1 MKFEDGLEPRKEL
14 VRGPMLLEAIIFDFD
29 GVIVDSEWLANA
41 VLADV
46 LTEQGYAVTR
56 EESLARYSGLRW
68 ADCYRKIE
76 EESGLRFG
84 RETLGDLVDQAVAAR
99 AAEMLAVEGIEAFLE
114 RQSHRRLAIAS
125 SSETSWLEQTLDRLG
140 LRAWFGDRLF
150 SAAGFPRGKPH
161 PDIYLH
167 AAERLGVAPEAC
179 LVIEDHPV
187 GVAAG
192 AAAGMTVIALLAA
205 SHIRDGHEDRV
216 RAAGAHHV
224 ARDYGEVAEIVE
236 RLER

>member
-1 MKFEDGLEPRKEL
+1 MRF
-14 VRGPMLLEAIIFDFD
+14 EAIIFDFD

-68 ADCYRKIE
+68 ADCHRKIE
-76 EESGLRFG
+76 QESGLG
-84 RETLGDLVDQAVAAR
+84 MDCETLGALVDEAVAAR
-99 AAEMLAVEGIEAFLE
+99 AAEMLAVEGIEAFLAG
-114 RQSHRRLAIAS
+114 QSHRLLAIAS
-125 SSETSWLEQTLDRLG
+125 SSETWWLEQTLDRLG

-150 SAAGFPRGKPH
+150 SAAGFARGKPH

-167 AAERLGVAPEAC
+167 AARQLGVPPGDC

-192 AAAGMTVIALLAA
+192 AGAGMTVIALLAA

-224 ARDYGEVAEIVE
+224 ARDYAEVAEIVV
-236 RLER
+236 RLERD

>member
-1 MKFEDGLEPRKEL
+1 MRFQ
-14 VRGPMLLEAIIFDFD
+14 AIIFDFD

-46 LTEQGYAVTR
+46 LTEQGFAVTQ
-56 EESLARYSGLRW
+56 EEALERYCGLRW

-76 EESGLRFG
+76 EESGLEFDSD
-84 RETLGDLVDQAVAAR
+84 TLGDLVDSAVMAR
-99 AAEMLAVEGIEAFLE
+99 AGEMLAIEGLEQFLE
-114 RQSHRRLAIAS
+114 AQAHRKLAIAS
-125 SSETSWLEQTLDRLG
+125 SSETWWLETTLDRLG
-140 LRAWFGDRLF
+140 LSRWFEGRLY

-167 AAERLGVAPEAC
+167 AAERLGVAPEHC
-179 LVIEDHPV
+179 LVVEDHPV

-205 SHIRDGHEDRV
+205 RHIRPGHHERV

-224 ARDYGEVAEIVE
+224 ARDYREVAEIVRE
-236 RLER
+236 LERG

>member
-1 MKFEDGLEPRKEL
+1 VKFEA
-14 VRGPMLLEAIIFDFD
+14 MIFDFD

-46 LTEQGYAVTR
+46 LTEQGYAVTP
-56 EESLARYSGLRW
+56 EESLARYCGLRW

-76 EESGLRFG
+76 AESGLG
-84 RETLGDLVDQAVAAR
+84 LGLDTLGDMVDAAVAAR
-99 AAEMLAVEGIEAFLE
+99 AAEMPAVEGVDTFLVG
-114 RQSHRRLAIAS
+114 QSHRLLAIAS
-125 SSETSWLEQTLDRLG
+125 SSETSWLAQTLDRLG
-140 LRAWFGDRLF
+140 LRAFFGDRLF
-150 SAAGFPRGKPH
+150 SAAGFPHGKPH

-167 AAERLGVAPEAC
+167 AAERLGVDPANC

-205 SHIRDGHEDRV
+205 SHIRDGHAERV

-224 ARDYGEVAEIVE
+224 VRDYCEVAEIVE
-236 RLER
+236 SLERN

>member
-1 MKFEDGLEPRKEL
+1 MRF
-14 VRGPMLLEAIIFDFD
+14 EAIIFDFD

-46 LTEQGYAVTR
+46 LTEQGFAVTS
-56 EESLARYSGLRW
+56 EECLTRYSGLRW

-76 EESGLRFG
+76 EESGIRFG
-84 RETLGDLVDQAVAAR
+84 SDTLGDLVDDAVTAR

-114 RQSHRRLAIAS
+114 SQRHRALAIAS
-125 SSETSWLEQTLDRLG
+125 SSETWWLEQTLDRLG
-140 LRAWFGDRLF
+140 LGAPFKGRLF
-150 SAAGFPRGKPH
+150 SAAGFTRGKPH

-167 AAERLGVAPEAC
+167 AADRLGIAPASC

-192 AAAGMTVIALLAA
+192 ASAGMTVIALLAA
-205 SHIRDGHEDRV
+205 SHIREGHADRV
-216 RAAGAHHV
+216 RAAGARHV
-224 ARDYGEVAEIVE
+224 ARDYREVAEILRE
-236 RLER
+236 LEEG